1 MSRWLNERERRRLV
15 EADLL
20 LQEQSHTD
28 GLLGVIWGEMKG
40 PLESFGAVVRDAAKV
55 VGNDIGFLV
64 KVTLTGWLMNGA
76 ELRELRKK
84 KQQRRNALLD
94 NIFQNASPKGLS
106 GDAKLMQFMLSPG
119 AFIAG
124 RGMGILSKPFS
135 ADFRKEV
142 GSYGFDKTPGLGW
155 LFSEEFNLKSELWND
170 LTSAKD
176 GEDMKKKLD
185 AMINRWDIN
194 TSKENEKGGLNK
206 VALGLTA
213 LFMLKEDKDV
223 ILLAED
229 EEDAEEASDEQMQW
243 LTQAIRAKVDE
254 LVDVPIEDI
263 LKMKKGE
270 LKAFV
275 GDTPKSIAAI
285 SAMTSTNDVESFFK
299 AMDKLVKSSGDKAS
313 KVDINDLKTKFDK
326 MKQMIRDDKE
336 SMEKLKKEFEENKE
350 EPDEAKIEQK
360 LNGAVLAS
368 FKAQFLQ
375 PLKEGFTDTLE
386 KANEE
391 IWDGMTKEEI
401 ELVRKTPKGEQWY
414 NLCKEYEDQI
424 MDGISNLEK

>member
-15 EADLL
+15 EDGLL

-28 GLLGVIWGEMKG
+28 GLMGVIWGEMKG
-40 PLESFGAVVRDAAKV
+40 PLQNFGAVVRDAAKV

-64 KVTLTGWLMNGA
+64 KVTLAGWLMSGA

-94 NIFQNASPKGLS
+94 NMFKNAQGSMS

-119 AFIAG
+119 GFIASKG
-124 RGMGILSKPFS
+124 FGILSKPFS

-213 LFMLKEDKDV
+213 LFMIKEDV
-223 ILLAED
+223 ELLAED
-229 EEDAEEASDEQMQW
+229 EDDDAGEASEEQMGW
-243 LTQAIRAKVDE
+243 LVEAIKAKMEE
-254 LVDVPIEDI
+254 LIDVPIEDI
-263 LKMKKGE
+263 LKMKRGE

-275 GDTPKSIAAI
+275 GDTPESIAAI
-285 SAMTSTNDVESFFK
+285 STMASTDDVETFFK
-299 AMDKLVKSSGDKAS
+299 SMDKLVQTSGDKG
-313 KVDINDLKTKFDK
+313 KKINTGDLKTKFGR
-326 MKQMIRDDKE
+326 MKDMIRDDKE
-336 SMEKLKKEFEENKE
+336 SMEKLKKEFEENNE
-350 EPDEAKIEQK
+350 EPDEAKIDQK
-360 LNGAVLAS
+360 LNAAVLAS
-368 FKAQFLQ
+368 FKAQFIQ
-375 PLKEGFTDTLE
+375 PLKEGFQDTLE

-391 IWDGMTKEEI
+391 IWDGMSKEEI
-401 ELVRKTPKGEQWY
+401 EAVRKTPKGEQWY
-414 NLCKEYEDQI
+414 ALCKEYEDQI
-424 MDGISNLEK
+424 MKGISNLKK